1 MLEQKQQQKL
11 ERLKR
16 YTTKEEKEGE
26 EEVVPAAPP
35 VEEVETEKII
45 LKLRGKDKK
54 DIILRVRPV
63 STQTKKYDGTPR
75 N

>member
-16 YTTKEEKEGE
+16 YTTKEEKEEE

-63 STQTKKYDGTPR
+63 STKQKKV
-75 N
+75 